1 MIRIN
6 LLQTRE
12 TRALRRKRRSV
23 MTGVAALCLAGIA
36 LVAVNISQARRQ
48 GALDSDL
55 AEKRRVAA
63 KLRLETAAVKELEE
77 RVRLQRQQNHAV
89 KAWLQR
95 RTRHPRVLRGLSAV
109 APERLWLTRYAESQG
124 TTILEGRATDDES
137 IARFLRSLSRVFESR
152 RLVDA
157 GSANGQESLRRFVI
171 HAEPGPPPNP
181 VPPGGSGPGG
191 TADPVMP

>member
-12 TRALRRKRRSV
+12 TRALRRKHRTV
-23 MTGVAALCLAGIA
+23 MAGVAALCLAGMA
-36 LVAVNISQARRQ
+36 LAAVNIAQWRRQ
-48 GALDSDL
+48 GALESGL
-55 AEKRRVAA
+55 AERRRVAA
-63 KLRLETAAVKELEE
+63 GLRLETAAVKELEE
-77 RVRLQRQQNHAV
+77 RVRRQRQQHHAI
-89 KAWLQR
+89 KAWLQH
-95 RTRHPRVLRGLSAV
+95 RTRHPRVLRGLSAA
-109 APERLWLTRYAESQG
+109 APEPLWLTRYAESQG

-157 GSANGQESLRRFVI
+157 GSANGEENLRRFAI

>member
-12 TRALRRKRRSV
+12 TRALRRKHRTV
-23 MTGVAALCLAGIA
+23 MAGVAALCLAGMA
-36 LVAVNISQARRQ
+36 LAAVNIAQWRRQ
-48 GALDSDL
+48 GALESGL
-55 AEKRRVAA
+55 AERRRVVAG
-63 KLRLETAAVKELEE
+63 LRLETAAVKELEE
-77 RVRLQRQQNHAV
+77 RVRRQRQQDHAI
-89 KAWLQR
+89 KAWLQH
-95 RTRHPRVLRGLSAV
+95 RTRHPRVLRGLSAA
-109 APERLWLTRYAESQG
+109 APEPLWLTRYAESQG

-157 GSANGQESLRRFVI
+157 GSANGEENLRRFVI

>member
-12 TRALRRKRRSV
+12 TRALRRKHRTV
-23 MTGVAALCLAGIA
+23 MAGVAALCLAGMA
-36 LVAVNISQARRQ
+36 LAAVNIAQWRRQ
-48 GALDSDL
+48 GALESGL
-55 AEKRRVAA
+55 AERRRVAVG
-63 KLRLETAAVKELEE
+63 LRLETAAVKELEE
-77 RVRLQRQQNHAV
+77 RVRRQRQQDHAI
-89 KAWLQR
+89 KAWLQH
-95 RTRHPRVLRGLSAV
+95 RTRHPRVLRGLSAA
-109 APERLWLTRYAESQG
+109 APEPLWLTRYAESQG

-157 GSANGQESLRRFVI
+157 GSANGEENLRRFVI

>member
-12 TRALRRKRRSV
+12 TRALRRKHRTV
-23 MTGVAALCLAGIA
+23 MAGVAALCLAGMA
-36 LVAVNISQARRQ
+36 LAAVNIAQWRRQ
-48 GALDSDL
+48 GALESGL
-55 AEKRRVAA
+55 AERRRVAVG
-63 KLRLETAAVKELEE
+63 LRLETAAVKELEE
-77 RVRLQRQQNHAV
+77 RVRRQRQQDHAT
-89 KAWLQR
+89 KAGLQH
-95 RTRHPRVLRGLSAV
+95 RTRHPRVLRGLSAA
-109 APERLWLTRYAESQG
+109 APEPLWLTRYAESQG

-157 GSANGQESLRRFVI
+157 GSANGEENLRRFVI

>member
-12 TRALRRKRRSV
+12 TRALRRKHRTV
-23 MTGVAALCLAGIA
+23 MAGVAALCLAGMA
-36 LVAVNISQARRQ
+36 LAAVNIVQWRRQ
-48 GALDSDL
+48 GALESGL
-55 AEKRRVAA
+55 AERRRVAA
-63 KLRLETAAVKELEE
+63 GLRLETAAVKELEE
-77 RVRLQRQQNHAV
+77 RVRRQRQQDHAI

-95 RTRHPRVLRGLSAV
+95 RTRHPRVLRGLSAA
-109 APERLWLTRYAESQG
+109 APEPLWLTRYAESQS

-137 IARFLRSLSRVFESR
+137 IARFLRSLSRVFESP

-157 GSANGQESLRRFVI
+157 GSANGEENLRRFVI
-171 HAEPGPPPNP
+171 HVEPGPPPNP

>member
-12 TRALRRKRRSV
+12 TRALRRKHRTV
-23 MTGVAALCLAGIA
+23 MAGVAALCLAGMA
-36 LVAVNISQARRQ
+36 LAAVNIAQWRRQ
-48 GALDSDL
+48 GALESGL
-55 AEKRRVAA
+55 AERRRVVAG
-63 KLRLETAAVKELEE
+63 LRLETAAVKELEE
-77 RVRLQRQQNHAV
+77 RVRRQRQQDHAI
-89 KAWLQR
+89 KAWLQH
-95 RTRHPRVLRGLSAV
+95 RTRHPRVLRGLSAA
-109 APERLWLTRYAESQG
+109 APEPLWLTRYAESQG
-124 TTILEGRATDDES
+124 TTILEGRAIDDES

-157 GSANGQESLRRFVI
+157 GSANGEENLRRFVI